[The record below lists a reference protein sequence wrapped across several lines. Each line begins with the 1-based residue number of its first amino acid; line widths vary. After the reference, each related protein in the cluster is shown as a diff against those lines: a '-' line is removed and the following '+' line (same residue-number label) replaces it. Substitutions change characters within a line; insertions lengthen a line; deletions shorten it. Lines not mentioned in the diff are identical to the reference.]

1 METKKTPQ
9 ADLENKR
16 AIFLQTG
23 FVIVLALLLLAFE
36 WTSSEGKITSL
47 GEIGDL
53 ALEEEQIPITRQE
66 EVPPPPPPPP
76 PQVTEVI
83 NIVEDDVEIED
94 EIEIEDTEAD
104 QEMQVEIMDVEKE
117 EEEATVFTIVEDMP
131 IFMPEKCKTKEEG
144 ELELRKYIATSVKY
158 PEIAREN
165 GIQGRVYISFI
176 VNTKGKVTNVKIA
189 RGIDPALDKEAIRV
203 IEGLPDFS
211 PGKQRGKAVKVS
223 YTVPINF
230 KLG

>member
-1 METKKTPQ
+1 METKKTPI

-16 AIFLQTG
+16 SIFLQVG
-23 FVIVLALLLLAFE
+23 FVIVLSTLLLAFE
-36 WTSSEGKITSL
+36 WTSSESKANSL
-47 GEIGDL
+47 GEMGDQDV
-53 ALEEEQIPITRQE
+53 EEEIIPITRQE

-76 PQVTEVI
+76 PQVTEVL

-104 QEMQVEIMDVEKE
+104 QEMVIEIMDVDEE

-131 IFMPEKCKTKEEG
+131 IFMPKKCKTKEEG
-144 ELELRKYIATSVKY
+144 DLELRKHIAKNVKY

-165 GIQGRVYISFI
+165 GIQGRVFISF
-176 VNTKGKVTNVKIA
+176 VVSSKGKVTKVKIA
-189 RGIDPALDKEAIRV
+189 RGIDPALDKAAINV
-203 IEGLPDFS
+203 IKNLPNFS
-211 PGKQRGKAVKVS
+211 PGKQRGKAVRVS